1 MIQLLRWSGVV
12 VLLSFAVGCQTAR
25 PLYYWGHYETLLYQ
39 TYRSPE
45 KASAAEQ
52 VERLQEDLAKAA
64 AANLSPNPGLHAQLG
79 LAYVNL
85 GNVEAAIREFEQE
98 KTLFPESAP
107 FMDRMLAR
115 LKGTPTP

>member
-1 MIQLLRWSGVV
+1 MSLLVRWSGFLA
-12 VLLSFAVGCQTAR
+12 LLCFLAGCQTVR

-85 GNVEAAIREFEQE
+85 GNIDAAIREFEQE
-98 KTLFPESAP
+98 KSLFPESAP

-115 LKGTPTP
+115 LKGLPTP

>member
-1 MIQLLRWSGVV
+1 MSRIVRMGGLFALLCIV
-12 VLLSFAVGCQTAR
+12 AGCQTAR
-25 PLYYWGHYETLLYQ
+25 PLYYWGHYEALLYQ

-64 AANLSPNPGLHAQLG
+64 AMNLSPNPGLHAQLG

-85 GNVEAAIREFEQE
+85 GNTAAAVREFEQE
-98 KTLFPESAP
+98 KVLFPESAP
-107 FMDRMLAR
+107 FMDRLLAR
-115 LKGTPTP
+115 LKGNPAQ